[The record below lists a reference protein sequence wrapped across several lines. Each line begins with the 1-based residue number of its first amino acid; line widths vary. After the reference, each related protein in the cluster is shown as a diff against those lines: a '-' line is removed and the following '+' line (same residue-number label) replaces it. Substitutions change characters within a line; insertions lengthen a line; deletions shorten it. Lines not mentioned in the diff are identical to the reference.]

1 MDARLCMLLVL
12 LLHCN
17 FSHSVHIFG
26 TITENITFFYRKLP
40 VARSVRA
47 TLVFYISYS
56 QRSMGKTYPSMG
68 LYTTYPKLN
77 IDKSCSYQQF
87 GQLRNENLH
96 PFLRVGRYRTTTCE
110 LSGADIVNCRGRVT
124 VQDYIPRNF
133 YLTFGF
139 PCNTP
144 RTNSLHGLRYN
155 ISFSNQSNG
164 TSACLDYSMIPG
176 NGTCSRFYKE
186 TYLPNL
192 IGEEGLDHYEE
203 YFKQSTFFEA
213 LTFLDG
219 TCYQHIWEV
228 TCYIILPKCDPFT
241 KQVIHPCREMCQEAV
256 EGCWKKLKDFLARM
270 GSEFRENHRIWYLDF
285 EPSIEKSNGLIV
297 IIFHLFMTVYLAST
311 NQSHVIL
318 HQLSL
323 MVQEY

>member
-12 LLHCN
+12 LLHFN

-26 TITENITFFYRKLP
+26 TITENTTFFYRKLP
-40 VARSVRA
+40 VAPSVRA

-133 YLTFGF
+133 YLTFAF
-139 PCNTP
+139 SCYLPP
-144 RTNSLHGLRYN
+144 IYSLNGLRYN
-155 ISFSNQSNG
+155 ISFS
-164 TSACLDYSMIPG
+164 
-176 NGTCSRFYKE
+176 
-186 TYLPNL
+186 
-192 IGEEGLDHYEE
+192 
-203 YFKQSTFFEA
+203 
-213 LTFLDG
+213 
-219 TCYQHIWEV
+219 
-228 TCYIILPKCDPFT
+228 
-241 KQVIHPCREMCQEAV
+241 
-256 EGCWKKLKDFLARM
+256 
-270 GSEFRENHRIWYLDF
+270 
-285 EPSIEKSNGLIV
+285 KSK
-297 IIFHLFMTVYLAST
+297 
-311 NQSHVIL
+311 
-318 HQLSL
+318 
-323 MVQEY
+323 